1 MLFNTLVTFSL
12 RNRLFVLVAAM
23 LVTVYG
29 AWTLTRMPVD
39 VFPDLNKPTVVLMTE
54 AEGMAPEEAEQLVS
68 FPIETAVNGLPG
80 VTRVRSVSSVGLS
93 IVYVE
98 FDWGA
103 DIWRARQQVNERL
116 GQIAGQLPPRVQPMM
131 APVSS
136 IMGEIMLVAM
146 TAPADGSVSAMELRT
161 LADWVMRPRLLTI
174 PGVSQVI
181 PIGGEVRQFR
191 VMPDLHRLNA
201 LDIDF
206 EALQAALRQFGTNA
220 GGGYVDQAG
229 REFLIR
235 NLGRT
240 TSLEDLRNAPV
251 GFREGQAIL
260 LRQVAEVDFG
270 ARFRRGDAGV
280 DGGSA
285 VILGIQK
292 QPGADT
298 IRLTQAVEA
307 ALADLQSAMPRGVR
321 GDRVKFRQ
329 ANFIETSIRNL
340 QTVLAEA
347 AVVVAIVLFA
357 FLLNVRT
364 TFISLTAIPLSI
376 LLSVIVFSW
385 IGISINTMTLGG
397 IAIAV
402 GELVDDAVVDVENV
416 FRRLGENRHAATP
429 APILQVIAAASMEVR
444 SGIVYA
450 TMIIIMVFLPLFAL
464 TGIEGRLFAPLGIA
478 YIVAILAS
486 LVVSITVT
494 PVLCYFLLPKMK
506 NLGEHEG
513 WLVRKLKALNDRLLR
528 WAFARRGAVLGVAG
542 IAVLAAGAS
551 VPFLPRLFLPP
562 FNEGTVLISLTFQPG
577 ISLNQSSEL
586 GRAAENIVRQVP
598 EVRGVGRRTGRAE
611 LDEHAEGVHRSELD
625 VDLAPSARSRA
636 EVLGDLRDRLA
647 VLPGAVSIGQPI
659 SHRLEHMLSGVQAQ
673 IALKVFG
680 DDLDTLRALAETI
693 RVRLAANVPGL
704 VDLQL
709 ERQVRVPQLRIA
721 IDHERASLYGVST
734 AAILEK
740 MQALT
745 GGVVVSQILEGSR
758 RYDLVMRLADTDRT
772 TDRLADAL
780 IETPGGRVPLRMLAR
795 VEDADGPNQVLRE
808 GARRRIVVQ
817 ANTDGRVDMAQ
828 AVAGI
833 RAELARIELPPGYS
847 TSLEG
852 TFQAQEEAMQTI
864 GLLGLLSMAMI
875 FTVLYSRYRSATL
888 ALIIMGNVP
897 LALIGAVVAIWIAGQ
912 PLSVATLVGFVTL
925 TGIAARNGILKIS
938 HYLNLALHE
947 GEKWGLALVLRGSAE
962 RLTPVLMTALSA
974 GLALIPLTI
983 GADAPGKE
991 ILHPVAVTILGGLV
1005 SATLLDTFVTPILFH
1020 RFGRPALERLR
1031 AEAEAARHAAPAG
1044 AVPETF

>member
-12 RNRLFVLVAAM
+12 RQRLFVLVAAM

-29 AWTLTRMPVD
+29 AWTLTKMPVD

-80 VTRVRSVSSVGLS
+80 VTRVRSVSSAGLS
-93 IVYVE
+93 IVFVE

-103 DIWRARQQVNERL
+103 DIWRARQQVSERL
-116 GQIAGQLPPRVQPMM
+116 GQVASQLPPRVLPVM

-146 TAPADGSVSAMELRT
+146 TAPADGSISAMELRT

-201 LDIDF
+201 LNIDF
-206 EALQAALRQFGTNA
+206 EAMQAALRQFGTNA

-251 GFREGQAIL
+251 GYRDGQAIL
-260 LRQVAEVDFG
+260 LRQVADVDFG

-280 DGGSA
+280 DGGAA

-298 IRLTQAVEA
+298 IRLTRAVEA
-307 ALADLQSAMPRGVR
+307 AMVDLQTAMPRGVR
-321 GDRVKFRQ
+321 ADRVKFRQ
-329 ANFIETSIRNL
+329 ANFIETSIKNL

-347 AVVVAIVLFA
+347 VVVVAIVLFA

-416 FRRLGENRHAATP
+416 FRRLGENRHAEAP
-429 APILQVIAAASMEVR
+429 APVLGVIAAASMEVR

-450 TMIIIMVFLPLFAL
+450 TLIIIMVFLPLFAL

-494 PVLCYFLLPKMK
+494 PVLCYFLLPRMK
-506 NLGEHEG
+506 NLGEHES
-513 WLVRKLKALNDRLLR
+513 WLVRRLKALNDRLLR
-528 WAFARRGAVLGVAG
+528 WAFARRGAVLAVAGVA
-542 IAVLAAGAS
+542 VLVAGAS
-551 VPFLPRLFLPP
+551 VPFMPRLFLPA
-562 FNEGTVLISLTFQPG
+562 FNEGTGLINLTFQPG

-625 VDLAPSARSRA
+625 VDLAPSSRSRA
-636 EVLGDLRDRLA
+636 EVLGDLRNRLA

-673 IALKVFG
+673 IALKLFG
-680 DDLDTLRALAETI
+680 DDLDTLRTLAETI
-693 RVRLAANVPGL
+693 RSRLAANVPGL
-704 VDLQL
+704 VDLQV

-734 AAILEK
+734 AVLLEK

-758 RYDLVMRLADTDRT
+758 RYDLVMRLADADRT
-772 TDRLADAL
+772 TNRLADAL

-817 ANTDGRVDMAQ
+817 ANTDGVVDMAQ

-847 TSLEG
+847 TTLEG

-864 GLLGLLSMAMI
+864 GVLALLSLAMI
-875 FTVLYSRYRSATL
+875 FMVLYSRYQSAVL

-897 LALIGAVVAIWIAGQ
+897 LALIGAVIAIWIAGQ

-947 GEKWGLALVLRGSAE
+947 GERWGLALVLRGSAE
-962 RLTPVLMTALSA
+962 RLTPVLMTALAA

-1005 SATLLDTFVTPILFH
+1005 SATLLDTFITPILFH

-1031 AEAEAARHAAPAG
+1031 VEAEAARNAAPLG

>member
-1 MLFNTLVTFSL
+1 MFFNTLVTFSL

-29 AWTLTRMPVD
+29 AFTLTRMPVD

-93 IVYVE
+93 IVFVE

-116 GQIAGQLPPRVQPMM
+116 GQIAGQLPPRVQPVM

-201 LDIDF
+201 LNIDF
-206 EALQAALRQFGTNA
+206 EALQLALRQFGTNA

-280 DGGSA
+280 DGGNA

-298 IRLTQAVEA
+298 IRLTRAVEA
-307 ALADLQSAMPRGVR
+307 ALTDLQSAMPRGVR
-321 GDRVKFRQ
+321 ADRVKFRQ

-340 QTVLAEA
+340 QVVLAEA
-347 AVVVAIVLFA
+347 AIVVAVVLFV

-364 TFISLTAIPLSI
+364 TAISLLAIPLSI

-416 FRRLGENRHAATP
+416 FRRLGENRHAETP

-450 TMIIIMVFLPLFAL
+450 TAIIIMVFLPLFAL

-486 LVVSITVT
+486 LIVSITVT
-494 PVLCYFLLPKMK
+494 PVLCYFLLPRMK

-513 WLVRKLKALNDRLLR
+513 WLVHKLKALNDRLLR

-542 IAVLAAGAS
+542 AAVLTAAAS

-586 GRAAENIVRQVP
+586 GRAAENIVRQVS

-758 RYDLVMRLADTDRT
+758 RYDLVMRLADADRT

-780 IETPGGRVPLRMLAR
+780 IETPGGRVPLRLLAR

-897 LALIGAVVAIWIAGQ
+897 LALIGAVLAIWIAGQ

-962 RLTPVLMTALSA
+962 RLTPVLMTALAA

-1031 AEAEAARHAAPAG
+1031 AEAEAARHAAPAC
-1044 AVPETF
+1044 AIPETF

>member
-1 MLFNTLVTFSL
+1 MLFNTLVAFSL

-23 LVTVYG
+23 LITVYG
-29 AWTLTRMPVD
+29 AWTVTRMPVD

-103 DIWRARQQVNERL
+103 DIWRARQQVSERL
-116 GQIAGQLPPRVQPMM
+116 GQVASQLPPRVMPVM

-191 VMPDLHRLNA
+191 VMPDLQRMNA
-201 LDIDF
+201 LNIGF
-206 EALQAALRQFGTNA
+206 EEVQAALRQFGTNA

-240 TSLEDLRNAPV
+240 TSLDDLRNAPV

-280 DGGSA
+280 DGGPA

-307 ALADLQSAMPRGVR
+307 AIADLQQAMPRGVR
-321 GDRVKFRQ
+321 ADRVKFRQ
-329 ANFIETSIRNL
+329 ANFIETSISNL
-340 QTVLAEA
+340 KTVLAEA

-364 TFISLTAIPLSI
+364 TFISLLAIPLSI

-416 FRRLGENRHAATP
+416 FRRLGENRHAAVP
-429 APILQVIAAASMEVR
+429 APTLQVIASASMEVR

-494 PVLCYFLLPKMK
+494 PVLCYFLLPSMK

-513 WLVRKLKALNDRLLR
+513 WMVRKLKALNDRVLR
-528 WAFARRGAVLGVAG
+528 WAFARRGAVLGTAAA
-542 IAVLAAGAS
+542 AVLAAGAS
-551 VPFLPRLFLPP
+551 VPFLPRAFLPA

-625 VDLAPSARSRA
+625 VDLAPSARGRA
-636 EVLGDLRDRLA
+636 EVLADLRDRLG
-647 VLPGAVSIGQPI
+647 VLPGSVSIGQPI

-693 RVRLAANVPGL
+693 RQRLATAVPGL

-709 ERQVRVPQLRIA
+709 ERTVRVPQLRIA
-721 IDHERASLYGVST
+721 IDHERAALYGVST
-734 AAILEK
+734 AALLEK

-745 GGVVVSQILEGSR
+745 GGVVVSQIMDGSR
-758 RYDLVMRLADTDRT
+758 RYDLVMRLADSERT

-780 IETPGGRVPLRMLAR
+780 VETPGGRVPLRLLAR

-847 TSLEG
+847 TTLEG

-864 GLLGLLSMAMI
+864 GVLALLSLAMI

-897 LALIGAVVAIWIAGQ
+897 LALIGAVIAIWIAGQ
-912 PLSVATLVGFVTL
+912 SLSVATLVGFVTL

-962 RLTPVLMTALSA
+962 RLTPVLMTALAA

-1031 AEAEAARHAAPAG
+1031 AEAEAARDSAPAS
-1044 AVPETF
+1044 AIPETF